1 MPLPQ
6 KVLKL
11 EKMRDKGCEV
21 EYPTA
26 PWYEEYKNKKL
37 QEEKEAQSKK
47 KTKGE
52 LLVPQLPVDRS
63 GTDAPRYQRTEIP
76 RKYDYLQMPKGGQ

>member
-1 MPLPQ
+1 LTLKRLLKPHKFVSPDPKIPMPLPQ

-37 QEEKEAQSKK
+37 QEEKEA
-47 KTKGE
+47 
-52 LLVPQLPVDRS
+52 
-63 GTDAPRYQRTEIP
+63 
-76 RKYDYLQMPKGGQ
+76 